1 MAGVTAGVWVQSLAW
16 AWELPHALD
25 RAKKIKKKKK
35 RILRW
40 VDYLSRC
47 DVVIKVLTRGLMEES
62 GSENHVKEG
71 SRA

>member
-1 MAGVTAGVWVQSLAW
+1 MLWTG
-16 AWELPHALD
+16 P
-25 RAKKIKKKKK
+25 KKLKKKKK

-40 VDYLSRC
+40 VDYLSGC